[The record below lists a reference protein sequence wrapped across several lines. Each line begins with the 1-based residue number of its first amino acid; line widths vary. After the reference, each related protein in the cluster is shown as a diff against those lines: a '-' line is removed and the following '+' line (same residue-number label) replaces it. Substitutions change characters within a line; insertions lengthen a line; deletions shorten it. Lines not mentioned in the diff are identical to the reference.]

1 MVPTFTSFR
10 SARSALSYTPAASP
24 CLRRSPSAWPPRRRW
39 HTASELTRT
48 PHRPSH
54 ALHTGPDPPG
64 SSRHFDYG
72 ASATDSL
79 SLRPLALLAR
89 PGPSGSTGPP
99 RHCRGCSR
107 PPRRSP
113 AQAAPS
119 FNQVAATTR
128 RQRSSTSTRNNSRL
142 VAHAIAKYTMT
153 CGGSFPPARFAALP
167 VVSIASST
175 ASRGTPDAST
185 PREIQSVRQPP
196 ATIPVCVTDADHAD
210 RRTNAQAKHPHRHHT
225 RTKINFG

>member
-79 SLRPLALLAR
+79 SLRPLALLAG

-128 RQRSSTSTRNNSRL
+128 RRRSSTSTRNNSRL
-142 VAHAIAKYTMT
+142 VAHASTKYTT
-153 CGGSFPPARFAALP
+153 SRAGSSRRRCSRAPAA
-167 VVSIASST
+167 ST
-175 ASRGTPDAST
+175 ASTASSGVKTLVRTPI
-185 PREIQSVRQPP
+185 EILSGS
-196 ATIPVCVTDADHAD
+196 
-210 RRTNAQAKHPHRHHT
+210 HPSGD
-225 RTKINFG
+225 NPSEPS

>member
-79 SLRPLALLAR
+79 SLRPLALLAG
-89 PGPSGSTGPP
+89 PGPSGRTGPP

-128 RQRSSTSTRNNSRL
+128 RRRSSTSTRNNSRL

-153 CGGSFPPARFAALP
+153 CGGSFPSDRFALRPAALT
-167 VVSIASST
+167 ASSMT
-175 ASRGTPDAST
+175 SRGTDEAST
-185 PREIQSVRQPP
+185 PSETWSVHRPP
-196 ATIPVCVTDADHAD
+196 AATPAFCATSPDHPSHLPAPTVTPA
-210 RRTNAQAKHPHRHHT
+210 N
-225 RTKINFG
+225 KINSR

>member
-79 SLRPLALLAR
+79 SLRPLTLLAG
-89 PGPSGSTGPP
+89 PGPSGRTGPP

-128 RQRSSTSTRNNSRL
+128 RRRSSTSTRNNSRL
-142 VAHAIAKYTMT
+142 VAHASTKYTISRAGNSRRR
-153 CGGSFPPARFAALP
+153 CSRAP
-167 VVSIASST
+167 ASST
-175 ASRGTPDAST
+175 AAST
-185 PREIQSVRQPP
+185 SSGVKTLVSTPTEIRSGS
-196 ATIPVCVTDADHAD
+196 
-210 RRTNAQAKHPHRHHT
+210 HPS
-225 RTKINFG
+225 GESPSEPS